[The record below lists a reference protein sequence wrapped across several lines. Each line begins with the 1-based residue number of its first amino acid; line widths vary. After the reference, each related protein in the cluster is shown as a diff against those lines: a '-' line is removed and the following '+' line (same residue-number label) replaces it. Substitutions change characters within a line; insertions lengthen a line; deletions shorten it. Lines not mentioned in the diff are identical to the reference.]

1 MDTSRRQEFALPP
14 NHVAPRV
21 ARRLVA
27 AVCDGLGPA
36 EVDVAQLLTS
46 ELVTN
51 AVSHAQQDTVVGGG
65 VVLVVDRKAG
75 VLRIE
80 VTDPD
85 LRPLVQGPPR
95 PGFLQESGW
104 GLQLVDQLASQWGSH
119 SLPAGEGK
127 VVWFEIRWEP
137 GH

>member
-27 AVCDGLGPA
+27 AVCDGLGSA
-36 EVDVAQLLTS
+36 QVDVAQLLTS

-51 AVSHAQQDTVVGGG
+51 AVNHAHQDAAVGGG
-65 VVLVVDRKAG
+65 VVLVVHRQAG
-75 VLRIE
+75 ALRIE

-85 LRPLVQGPPR
+85 LRPLAPGPAR
-95 PGFLQESGW
+95 PGFLQDSGW
-104 GLQLVDQLASQWGSH
+104 GLQLVDQLASEWGSH
-119 SLPAGEGK
+119 ELPAGDGK